1 MNSLLNSTLISAIQ
15 KNRIS
20 KCHYQSIY
28 LLEKTHTYNSIILKI
43 SGSTLNIYTLTI
55 EGLNISCECPDSHNK
70 SEILFCKH
78 ICFIICIVGKIY
90 DDNIFVSRKL
100 NEEYKSYIIFRI
112 FNIVKDVNF
121 LCDFLNEKYSNLKF
135 KMIDDGEFST
145 NSRNI
150 EDECSVCYNHMKE
163 SDVYTCSK
171 CLNSVHKECFKRWL
185 KDNNICIF
193 CRSYINVSTNK
204 NNSYLNISK

>member
-28 LLEKTHTYNSIILKI
+28 LLEKTRTYNSIILKI
-43 SGSTLNIYTLTI
+43 SGSTLNIYTVTI
-55 EGLNISCECPDSHNK
+55 EGLDITCDCPDSHNK

-78 ICFIICIVGKIY
+78 
-90 DDNIFVSRKL
+90 
-100 NEEYKSYIIFRI
+100 NEEDKSYIIFRI
-112 FNIVKDVNF
+112 FNIAKDTNF

-135 KMIDDGEFST
+135 KMIDDSSFST
-145 NSRNI
+145 TTRNI
-150 EDECSVCYNHMKE
+150 DDECTICYNHMKE
-163 SDVYTCSK
+163 SEVYTCSK
-171 CLNSVHKECFKRWL
+171 CLNSVHKECLKRWL
-185 KDNNICIF
+185 KENNICVF
-193 CRSYINVSTNK
+193 CRSYINLPTNK